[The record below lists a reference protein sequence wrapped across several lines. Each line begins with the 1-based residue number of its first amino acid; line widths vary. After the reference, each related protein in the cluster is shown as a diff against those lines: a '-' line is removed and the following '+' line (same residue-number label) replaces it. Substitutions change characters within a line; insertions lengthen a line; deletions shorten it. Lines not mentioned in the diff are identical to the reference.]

1 MKNLKDIVNEASS
14 SKGMTVGDLIK
25 HLQKNYAD
33 NMEVYFDAQE
43 VGETPLFEQDIY
55 QYDDKTIIFQRS

>member
-1 MKNLKDIVNEASS
+1 MKSLKQIVNEASS
-14 SKGMTVGDLIK
+14 SKGMTVDDLIK
-25 HLQKNYAD
+25 YLQKNYAG

-55 QYDDKTIIFQRS
+55 QYDNKTIIFQRS

>member
-1 MKNLKDIVNEASS
+1 MKNLKDIVNEANS
-14 SKGMTVGDLIK
+14 SKGMTVDDLIK
-25 HLQKNYAD
+25 HLQKNYAN
-33 NMEVYFDAQE
+33 NMKVYFDAQE